1 MYMKTGSLTDPQ
13 SKNIGRRGFFF
24 GGVGGGSFSRMWFPS
39 YVLIMKYS
47 RCEFKIFKFYFTL

>member
-24 GGVGGGSFSRMWFPS
+24 GGWGGGAFLACGFP
-39 YVLIMKYS
+39 LM
-47 RCEFKIFKFYFTL
+47 FLL